1 MFATNRAGIDSRP
14 RPARLSIILSKPAA
28 KLIRR
33 AALARGER
41 EGTGGNI
48 SQLIEGLI
56 RDRWE
61 ELEKEAASLAE

>member
-1 MFATNRAGIDSRP
+1 M
-14 RPARLSIILSKPAA
+14 
-28 KLIRR
+28 LIRR

-41 EGTGGNI
+41 ACTAGNV

-61 ELEKEAASLAE
+61 ELETEAKKLAE

>member
-1 MFATNRAGIDSRP
+1 M
-14 RPARLSIILSKPAA
+14 
-28 KLIRR
+28 IRR

-41 EGTGGNI
+41 AWTAGNV

-61 ELEKEAASLAE
+61 DLEKEATGVSE